1 MPFFNVGNYTEKM
14 RFSILLS
21 PLIVN
26 LNVVEDMSTIR
37 NWPMLLAIAVKNV
50 KVITL
55 FDKMSKFFSLI
66 FLKEKVLPFFRVG
79 LDLLA

>member
-1 MPFFNVGNYTEKM
+1 MVT
-14 RFSILLS
+14 LS

-26 LNVVEDMSTIR
+26 LNVVEDVSTIR
-37 NWPMLLAIAVKNV
+37 NWLMLLAIAVKNV

-55 FDKMSKFFSLI
+55 FDKMSKFFSLL

-79 LDLLA
+79 LDLPA